1 MKWTQK
7 MAKVQRLG
15 LFGFAA
21 AAAIFTIGIEAQAG
35 DPATLIQDKLTSQI
49 KLTKPTADHTDIV
62 TAGDVVLLHKDG
74 LMMCSSDSSYAFS
87 NTYNN
92 GVLQANY
99 KNRAKD
105 AVKSFGFGKIPVFGS
120 GTSATDAAKN
130 GCTSRKFV
138 AGEKF
143 WVTGFTVQKD
153 GILASTF
160 SDAYNNVRYYG
171 EIKFQFPKGTVPPV
185 DDFVKTVSE
194 VMTVAPADDKG
205 GQSDQAG
212 QGGQG
217 GQGGQNNQG
226 SQPAQAAAAPAA
238 PAAPTAPMA
247 AIPPPPPPADAPPPT
262 IAMGQTK
269 DQVTAAF
276 GQPTRVAKLGA
287 KEIYYY
293 KDMKVTFTSGKV
305 SNVE

>member
-1 MKWTQK
+1 MKWMSN
-7 MAKVQRLG
+7 MAKLQTLSY
-15 LFGFAA
+15 LSIAA
-21 AAAIFTIGIEAQAG
+21 MAAIFTIGIEAQAG
-35 DPATLIQDKLTSQI
+35 DPATMIQDKLGSQI
-49 KLTKPTADHTDIV
+49 KLTKSTADHTDIV
-62 TAGDVVLLHKDG
+62 TAGDTVLLHKDG

-105 AVKSFGFGKIPVFGS
+105 AARAFGLGKIPVFGS
-120 GTSATDAAKN
+120 GTSATDAARN
-130 GCTSRKFV
+130 GCASRMFV

-143 WVTGFTVQKD
+143 WVTGIAVQKD
-153 GILASTF
+153 GILVSTF

-171 EIKFQFPKGTVPPV
+171 EIKFQFPKGPVPPV

-194 VMTVAPADDKG
+194 VMTVAPADDKS

-217 GQGGQNNQG
+217 NQGGP
-226 SQPAQAAAAPAA
+226 PAQAAAAAPVAPPA
-238 PAAPTAPMA
+238 PLA
-247 AIPPPPPPADAPPPT
+247 AIPPPPPPTDAPPPT
-262 IAMGQTK
+262 IAIGQTK

>member
-1 MKWTQK
+1 

-92 GVLQANY
+92 GVLAANY

-105 AVKSFGFGKIPVFGS
+105 AAKAFGFGKIPVFGS

-153 GILASTF
+153 GILVSTF
-160 SDAYNNVRYYG
+160 SDAYNDVRYYG
-171 EIKFQFPKGTVPPV
+171 EIKFQFPKGSVPPV

-212 QGGQG
+212 QGGQS
-217 GQGGQNNQG
+217 GQ
-226 SQPAQAAAAPAA
+226 SAAPAAAPAA
-238 PAAPTAPMA
+238 PAAPPAPMA

-262 IAMGQTK
+262 IAIGQTK

-276 GQPTRVAKLGA
+276 GQPTRVAKLGT